1 MISLLAA
8 EGPNGWF
15 LPADPKEFWWA
26 TAAFLVVFALMVW
39 KLLPV
44 IRKAMSDRSDRIRG
58 ELAAAEQERLDAEA
72 ELSSLR
78 SRLADADA
86 ERERIVGQAGE
97 QAERI
102 KADLISRAEAEAT
115 DARAKA
121 EIEVAAS
128 RDQTTADIQAA
139 VAAQAIDAAERVV
152 TAELDSTTHDQLIDS
167 YIQQVRST

>member
-1 MISLLAA
+1 MIVFAA

-15 LPADPKEFWWA
+15 IPSDIKEFWWG
-26 TAAFLVVFALMVW
+26 TAAFLVVLALMVW

-44 IRKAMSDRSDRIRG
+44 VRKAMADRSDRIRD

-72 ELSSLR
+72 DLSSLR

-86 ERERIVGQAGE
+86 ERERIVSQAGE

-102 KADLISRAEAEAT
+102 KADLISRAEAEAA

-121 EIEVAAS
+121 ELEVAAS
-128 RDQTTADIQAA
+128 HGQATADIQAA
-139 VAAQAIDAAERVV
+139 VATQAIDAAESVV
-152 TAELDSTTHDQLIDS
+152 AAELDAATHDQLIDS

>member
-1 MISLLAA
+1 MIVFAA

-15 LPADPKEFWWA
+15 IPSDIKEFWWA
-26 TAAFLVVFALMVW
+26 TAAFLVVLALMVW
-39 KLLPV
+39 KLLPIV
-44 IRKAMSDRSDRIRG
+44 RKAMAERSDRIRD

-72 ELSSLR
+72 DLSSLR

-86 ERERIVGQAGE
+86 ERERIVSQAGE
-97 QAERI
+97 QAGRI
-102 KADLISRAEAEAT
+102 RADLISRAEAEAA

-128 RDQTTADIQAA
+128 HDQATADIQAA
-139 VAAQAIDAAERVV
+139 VAAQAIDAAESVV
-152 TAELDSTTHDQLIDS
+152 SAELDAATHDQLIDS

>member
-1 MISLLAA
+1 MIMFAA

-15 LPADPKEFWWA
+15 IPADPKEFYWGS
-26 TAAFLVVFALMVW
+26 AAFLIVVALMAW

-44 IRKAMSDRSDRIRG
+44 VRKAMSDRSERIRG
-58 ELAAAEQERLDAEA
+58 ELASAEQERLDAEA
-72 ELSSLR
+72 DLASLR
-78 SRLADADA
+78 SQLADADS
-86 ERERIVGQAGE
+86 ERERIVRQAGE

-102 KADLISRAEAEAT
+102 KADLISRAEAEAA

-139 VAAQAIDAAERVV
+139 VAAQAIDAAESVV
-152 TAELDSTTHDQLIDS
+152 AAELDAATHDQLIDS
-167 YIQQVRST
+167 YIQQVRSS